1 MPGIKTVLI
10 ATARVFTGVTLVVSG
25 FVKAIDPLGSQ
36 YKFQDYLAAMGVSNT
51 AFEWLTLIAAVLL
64 STFELTLGVCL
75 LLAIARRLSTRLLVA
90 FMMVMTLLTVWIF
103 FENPVQDC
111 GCFGE
116 AFILTNGETLAKNIL
131 LLAVAVFLAWHP
143 MQIQRC
149 LSKSNQ
155 WFVFQG
161 TVAASVLLSLWCLYD
176 LPLIDFRPYH
186 IGADI
191 KAGMLVPDN
200 AEQPEFETTFILEKG
215 GERKEFTLENYPDS
229 TWMFIDSKTVTVK
242 EGYVPPIHDF
252 EILSPDGEDIT
263 ESVLN
268 EKDYSFLLVSPN
280 LKYADD
286 QNFGDID
293 RIYEFCNDR
302 NLPFRCLTASTEE
315 DILNWQNLTGA
326 EYPFFFTDATTLK
339 TIVRSNPGLVMLK
352 NGVVVGKWSHNR
364 LPNPET
370 LEKMVKKTSSQEKK
384 LVKKEV

>member
-36 YKFQDYLAAMGVSNT
+36 YKFQDYLAAMGLSNT

-90 FMMVMTLLTVWIF
+90 FMTVMTLLTVWIF

-116 AFILTNGETLAKNIL
+116 AFILTNGETLAKNVL
-131 LLAVAVFLAWHP
+131 LLVAAVFLAWCSR
-143 MQIQRC
+143 QIPRC

-161 TVAASVLLSLWCLYD
+161 TVAASILLSLWCLYD

-186 IGADI
+186 VGADI
-191 KAGMLVPDN
+191 KAGMEIPDD
-200 AEQPEFETTFILEKG
+200 AEQPEFETTFILEKE

-229 TWMFIDSKTVTVK
+229 TWTFIDSKTVTIK

-252 EILSPDGEDIT
+252 EILSPEGEDMT
-263 ESVLN
+263 ATVLN
-268 EKDYSFLLVSPN
+268 EKDYSFLLISPN
-280 LKYADD
+280 LKTADD

-302 NLPFRCLTASTEE
+302 NFSFRCLTASTEE

-339 TIVRSNPGLVMLK
+339 TIVRSNPGLVMLR

-370 LEKMVKKTSSQEKK
+370 LEMMVKKNSTPEKRK
-384 LVKKEV
+384 

>member
-1 MPGIKTVLI
+1 
-10 ATARVFTGVTLVVSG
+10 
-25 FVKAIDPLGSQ
+25 
-36 YKFQDYLAAMGVSNT
+36 
-51 AFEWLTLIAAVLL
+51 
-64 STFELTLGVCL
+64 
-75 LLAIARRLSTRLLVA
+75 
-90 FMMVMTLLTVWIF
+90 
-103 FENPVQDC
+103 
-111 GCFGE
+111 
-116 AFILTNGETLAKNIL
+116 
-131 LLAVAVFLAWHP
+131 
-143 MQIQRC
+143 MQFQRC

-215 GERKEFTLENYPDS
+215 GERREFTLENYPDS
-229 TWMFIDSKTVTVK
+229 TWTFIDSKTVTVK